1 MRPTLAF
8 VTIVICAMAIFG
20 AAAPATADVRILR
33 SPGGEVGSFLRLFTA
48 LRDSGERIIIDG
60 PCYSAC
66 TLVLGTIPNDRICVT
81 RRAVLGFHGAR
92 IFDRRGKEYRV
103 PASVNA
109 RVAAAYP
116 EPVQQWIAQRGGLT
130 RKLIKL
136 RGAELYQFYP
146 RCT

>member
-1 MRPTLAF
+1 VRPRSPLAVLVF
-8 VTIVICAMAIFG
+8 CVVTMLG
-20 AAAPATADVRILR
+20 ATAPATADVRILR

-66 TLVLGTIPNDRICVT
+66 TLVLGMIPNDRICVT

-92 IFDRRGKEYRV
+92 VFDRSGKEYRV
-103 PASVNA
+103 PASLNA
-109 RVAAAYP
+109 KVAAAYP

-136 RGAELYQFYP
+136 RGAELYRYYP
-146 RCT
+146 RCA

>member
-1 MRPTLAF
+1 MRPTSSLAA
-8 VTIVICAMAIFG
+8 IVICAMTILG
-20 AAAPATADVRILR
+20 AVAPARADVRILR

-92 IFDRRGKEYRV
+92 IFDRRGREYRV

-109 RVAAAYP
+109 QVTAAYP

-136 RGAELYQFYP
+136 RGAELYRFYP